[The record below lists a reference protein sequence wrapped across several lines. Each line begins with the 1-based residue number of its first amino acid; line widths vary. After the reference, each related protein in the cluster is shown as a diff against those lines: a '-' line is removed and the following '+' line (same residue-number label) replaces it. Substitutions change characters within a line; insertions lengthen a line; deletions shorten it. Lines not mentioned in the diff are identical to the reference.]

1 MDPELPAARLI
12 LELLIS
18 SRLGRDDP
26 LLKQAAEL
34 AREPFS
40 TIPPRDS
47 IRGEVSTAIETLA
60 EASRSTTVHRHAARQ
75 DFWVSQ
81 RPQKRNPTN
90 RHL

>member
-47 IRGEVSTAIETLA
+47 IRGEVSTAIETLQKPA
-60 EASRSTTVHRHAARQ
+60 
-75 DFWVSQ
+75 D
-81 RPQKRNPTN
+81 RPQSIVTLHDRIFG
-90 RHL
+90 